1 LKQKLVSIVIP
12 FRFNENN
19 FEVWMQKRI
28 SDDELNGMLE
38 FPGGKQ
44 EKNES
49 SVAAAVREFYEEVGV
64 KYEENDL
71 KLYTIFTNKLESKTI
86 SLSIFFVSES
96 KSEKLDSGGWHKL
109 QELSD
114 LAKIEDLIPP
124 ANRTFLKEFITACN
138 FSHLQDN

>member
-1 LKQKLVSIVIP
+1 MKQKLVSIVIP

-28 SDDELNGMLE
+28 SNDELNGMLE

-64 KYEENDL
+64 KYKENDL

-114 LAKIEDLIPP
+114 LAKIEDSIPP
-124 ANRTFLKEFITACN
+124 ANRVFLKDFLAARN
-138 FSHLQDN
+138 FNRLHDN